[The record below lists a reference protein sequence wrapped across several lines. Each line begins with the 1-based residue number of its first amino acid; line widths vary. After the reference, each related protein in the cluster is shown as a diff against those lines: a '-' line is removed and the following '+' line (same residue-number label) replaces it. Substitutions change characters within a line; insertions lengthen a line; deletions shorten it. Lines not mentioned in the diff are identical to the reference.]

1 MMTSGRVP
9 GGPPSPNPPTPQHAL
24 CDQSSGIERG
34 ANGSKGPGRA
44 YPHCLPPMRERTGS
58 RNGIGG
64 KRVCTR
70 LTSIRTLLA
79 SSGLEGFCVA
89 VGSSVALAA
98 LLPG

>member
-9 GGPPSPNPPTPQHAL
+9 GGPPSPNPPTPQHAS
-24 CDQSSGIERG
+24 CDQSSGIERD

-44 YPHCLPPMRERTGS
+44 CLHRLPPMRERTGS

-70 LTSIRTLLA
+70 LTSIRTLPAL
-79 SSGLEGFCVA
+79 SGLEGV
-89 VGSSVALAA
+89 L
-98 LLPG
+98 

>member
-44 YPHCLPPMRERTGS
+44 FPHRLPPKRERTGS
-58 RNGIGG
+58 RSGIGG
-64 KRVCTR
+64 KRACTR
-70 LTSIRTLLA
+70 LMSIRILPA
-79 SSGLEGFCVA
+79 SSELEGV
-89 VGSSVALAA
+89 L
-98 LLPG
+98 

>member
-70 LTSIRTLLA
+70 LTSIRILPA
-79 SSGLEGFCVA
+79 SSELEGV
-89 VGSSVALAA
+89 L
-98 LLPG
+98 